1 MLAGA
6 AAPLK
11 TRTGVGRHSAEVT
24 VDDAVYHL
32 DAGQAPGG
40 GRMITATPAP
50 EGGGSDAAFGR
61 FVNTM
66 AETLAHLKV
75 SLMIFDQQ
83 RRLTLFNPATVDLFG
98 GDPTWFARRPNIV
111 DILDGMRESRAIPE
125 QANFIKWRDG
135 LLAQFD
141 GPKAKE
147 YVEDW
152 HLADGRT
159 IHIIA
164 RPQPSGGLAVT
175 AEDITA
181 NIDLLRNIAAD
192 KAVMLATT
200 DFLEEALIFFGPDGL
215 SRVANAAFMRMWQ
228 FPSEEFAKAKHVGEV
243 ARHCA
248 KLSQGDGYWSWY
260 RTG

>member
-1 MLAGA
+1 ML
-6 AAPLK
+6 
-11 TRTGVGRHSAEVT
+11 HSV
-24 VDDAVYHL
+24 VSS
-32 DAGQAPGG
+32 
-40 GRMITATPAP
+40 I
-50 EGGGSDAAFGR
+50 S
-61 FVNTM
+61 M
-66 AETLAHLKV
+66 AETFAHLKV

-164 RPQPSGGLAVT
+164 HPHPSGGLAVT

-181 NIDLLRNIAAD
+181 NIDLLRNTAAD

-260 RTG
+260 RTE